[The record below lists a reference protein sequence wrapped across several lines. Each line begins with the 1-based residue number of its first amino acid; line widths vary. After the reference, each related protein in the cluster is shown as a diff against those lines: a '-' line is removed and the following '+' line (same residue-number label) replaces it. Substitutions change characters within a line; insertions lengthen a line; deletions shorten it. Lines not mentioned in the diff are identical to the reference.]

1 MKNSLFLLT
10 VLLVGFVWAG
20 SPEDSVFVLD
30 CREPQSDSVF
40 IWKCDSVFV
49 EDSIAAAQNQYEPSS
64 EGEPSPAYAGNDA
77 AYAQSHTVVREPK
90 VSGWT
95 IFFWGM
101 LEAIANSDNGDDCKP
116 ARAAK
121 RERTLFVED
130 TQRPARERGTRRR

>member
-1 MKNSLFLLT
+1 MKNPLFLPA
-10 VLLVGFVWAG
+10 VLLAGFAWAG

-30 CREPQSDSVF
+30 CREPQSDSVY

-49 EDSIAAAQNQYEPSS
+49 EDSIAAAQNNIPSS
-64 EGEPSPAYAGNDA
+64 EVNSYVAETGNAPSNSRTY
-77 AYAQSHTVVREPK
+77 TVVREPK

-95 IFFWGM
+95 IFFWGV
-101 LEAIANSDNGDDCKP
+101 LEAIANSDDGDHCRP

-121 RERTLFVED
+121 HHHTLFAED

>member
-1 MKNSLFLLT
+1 MKHSLFLPAA
-10 VLLVGFVWAG
+10 LLAGFAWAG
-20 SPEDSVFVLD
+20 EMEDSVFVLD
-30 CREPQSDSVF
+30 CREPQSDSVY

-49 EDSIAAAQNQYEPSS
+49 EDSIAAAQNLE
-64 EGEPSPAYAGNDA
+64 EI
-77 AYAQSHTVVREPK
+77 VVREPK

-101 LEAIANSDNGDDCKP
+101 LEAIANSDNGDHCKP

-121 RERTLFVED
+121 HQRTLFAED